1 MIDCY
6 DGFSLISENG
16 IHAAPGIT
24 VVSSGI
30 GNGKSI
36 FYGFPECC
44 RIDFQREDGKAGFLR
59 QIADVAAADN
69 GADALFPE
77 FFENVS
83 VGVVIIP
90 EEKVHERPAG
100 HFPYVPDAGILFPIV
115 SESDASR
122 TEGQRLA
129 KRPDDVD
136 IVVLNGQKG
145 NSVPE
150 DAFHE
155 HRRAGH
161 GQKNFHR
168 RRKSFRH
175 KTEHLLY
182 RLAEKDIDPVKTLF
196 RYDFFGFLHKR
207 RMCGENENVLHQLSR
222 MNLYFLSH
230 LSHNCF
236 KHMQHF
242 VLQRNIK
249 NTLRPWLF
257 NYFLLKSTYYEFW
270 HES

>member
-1 MIDCY
+1 MKEVFNRFSAGQHVFKAVAGKNQRRTLSKSGSTVHAENILGAFIEKINPVFMIDCY

-145 NSVPE
+145 NFIPDDV
-150 DAFHE
+150 FQKGG
-155 HRRAGH
+155 RAGH
-161 GQKNFHR
+161 GQKNFR
-168 RRKSFRH
+168 CCRKSFRH
-175 KTEHLLY
+175 KTEYLLY

-196 RYDFFGFLHKR
+196 RYDRFGFVHKR
-207 RMCGENENVLHQLSR
+207 TV
-222 MNLYFLSH
+222 
-230 LSHNCF
+230 
-236 KHMQHF
+236 
-242 VLQRNIK
+242 
-249 NTLRPWLF
+249 
-257 NYFLLKSTYYEFW
+257 
-270 HES
+270 